1 MKCVF
6 KKLSELRKDFKI
18 KISHSSKKQGSAL
31 LAVVLVLAVISS
43 VMSVSTAKISQAAIN
58 STGSNKTTLQA
69 QQYAA
74 SEAEL
79 MRSMPYSD
87 LSSSAKAKIAGTV
100 FSKEV
105 ILGEESSYSSS
116 IKQRP
121 VTVNIYSDA
130 ESLPRSTLT
139 FQRYSV
145 DVGDLDIG
153 QPEYLGSGPRTFVA
167 KEAGFVTAGG
177 SSKPQ
182 SLTVQV
188 NGKTLGYVC
197 PRGYGTGTISA
208 CVPVPKGATVSISGQ
223 VDWAYWSKLKA

>member
-1 MKCVF
+1 M
-6 KKLSELRKDFKI
+6 

-31 LAVVLVLAVISS
+31 LAVVLVLAIISS

-87 LSSSAKAKIAGTV
+87 LSSLAKAKITGTV

-121 VTVNIYSDA
+121 VTVNIYSDCH
-130 ESLPRSTLT
+130 
-139 FQRYSV
+139 
-145 DVGDLDIG
+145 
-153 QPEYLGSGPRTFVA
+153 
-167 KEAGFVTAGG
+167 K
-177 SSKPQ
+177 
-182 SLTVQV
+182 
-188 NGKTLGYVC
+188 
-197 PRGYGTGTISA
+197 
-208 CVPVPKGATVSISGQ
+208 
-223 VDWAYWSKLKA
+223 AYWSKLKA

>member
-1 MKCVF
+1 
-6 KKLSELRKDFKI
+6 
-18 KISHSSKKQGSAL
+18 
-31 LAVVLVLAVISS
+31 
-43 VMSVSTAKISQAAIN
+43 MSVSTAKISQAAIN

-145 DVGDLDIG
+145 EAGDLDIG

>member
-6 KKLSELRKDFKI
+6 KKYRCAPPTLQKSACRK
-18 KISHSSKKQGSAL
+18 GSAL
-31 LAVVLVLAVISS
+31 LAVVLVLSVISS
-43 VMSVSTAKISQAAIN
+43 FMAVSVAKISQASQN
-58 STGSNKTTLQA
+58 SIGSSKVALQA

-130 ESLPRSTLT
+130 ESLPRSTVKL
-139 FQRYSV
+139 QRYSV
-145 DVGDLDIG
+145 EASDLDIG

>member
-1 MKCVF
+1 M
-6 KKLSELRKDFKI
+6 

-31 LAVVLVLAVISS
+31 LAVVLVLAVVSS
-43 VMSVSTAKISQAAIN
+43 VMSVSTAKITQAAIN

-79 MRSMPYSD
+79 MRSMPYSN
-87 LSSSAKAKIAGTV
+87 LSSLAKAKIAGTV

-116 IKQRP
+116 IKQRS

-130 ESLPRSTLT
+130 ESLPRSTVKL
-139 FQRYSV
+139 QRFSV
-145 DVGDLDIG
+145 EASDLDIG
-153 QPEYLGSGPRTFVA
+153 EPVYLGSGPRTFVA

-177 SSKPQ
+177 SDGSR
-182 SLTVQV
+182 SFTVQV

-197 PRGYGTGTISA
+197 GRDYGTGTISA
-208 CVPVPKGATVSISGQ
+208 CVPVPKGATVKISGR
-223 VDWAYWSKLKA
+223 VYWAYWSKLKA

>member
-1 MKCVF
+1 M
-6 KKLSELRKDFKI
+6 

-58 STGSNKTTLQA
+58 STGSNKTT

-130 ESLPRSTLT
+130 ESLPRSTVKL
-139 FQRYSV
+139 QRYSV
-145 DVGDLDIG
+145 EASDLDIG

>member
-6 KKLSELRKDFKI
+6 KKYLCPPITQKYRR
-18 KISHSSKKQGSAL
+18 GSAL
-31 LAVVLVLAVISS
+31 LAVVLILAVVSS
-43 VMSVSTAKISQAAIN
+43 VLSVSTAKISQAAIN

-145 DVGDLDIG
+145 DAGDLDIG

-177 SSKPQ
+177 SSKPE

-197 PRGYGTGTISA
+197 RRGYGTGTISA

-223 VDWAYWSKLKA
+223 VNWAYWSKLKA

>member
-6 KKLSELRKDFKI
+6 KKYLCPLITQKYRR
-18 KISHSSKKQGSAL
+18 GSAL
-31 LAVVLVLAVISS
+31 LAVVLILAVISS

-145 DVGDLDIG
+145 DAGDLDIG

-167 KEAGFVTAGG
+167 KEAGFVTDGG
-177 SSKPQ
+177 SSKPE

>member
-1 MKCVF
+1 M
-6 KKLSELRKDFKI
+6 

-87 LSSSAKAKIAGTV
+87 LSSSAKARIAGTV

-145 DVGDLDIG
+145 EAGDLDIG

>member
-1 MKCVF
+1 M
-6 KKLSELRKDFKI
+6 RKYRCTPTLQKSFYRK
-18 KISHSSKKQGSAL
+18 GSAL

-79 MRSMPYSD
+79 IRSMPYSN
-87 LSSSAKAKIAGTV
+87 LSSSVKTKITGTV

-130 ESLPRSTLT
+130 ESLPRSTVKL
-139 FQRYSV
+139 QRYSV
-145 DVGDLDIG
+145 EAADLDIG
-153 QPEYLGSGPRTFVA
+153 KAEYLGSGELSGVA
-167 KEAGFVTAGG
+167 KEAGFIIAGG
-177 SSKPQ
+177 STKASYGIDIDG
-182 SLTVQV
+182 V
-188 NGKTLGYVC
+188 TLGYVVG
-197 PRGYGTGTISA
+197 RSYGTGTISA
-208 CVPVPKGATVSISGQ
+208 CVPVPKGAKWHIYGACS
-223 VDWAYWSKLKA
+223 WAYWSKLKA

>member
-1 MKCVF
+1 M
-6 KKLSELRKDFKI
+6 

-139 FQRYSV
+139 LQRYSV
-145 DVGDLDIG
+145 EAGDLDIG

-188 NGKTLGYVC
+188 MVK
-197 PRGYGTGTISA
+197 P
-208 CVPVPKGATVSISGQ
+208 
-223 VDWAYWSKLKA
+223 

>member
-1 MKCVF
+1 MKN
-6 KKLSELRKDFKI
+6 L
-18 KISHSSKKQGSAL
+18 HSSKKQGSAL
-31 LAVVLVLAVISS
+31 LAVVLVLAVVSS
-43 VMSVSTAKISQAAIN
+43 VLSVSTAKISQAAIN

-79 MRSMPYSD
+79 MRSMPYSN

-116 IKQRP
+116 IKQRS
-121 VTVNIYSDA
+121 VTVNIYSDT
-130 ESLPRSTLT
+130 ESLPRSTVKL
-139 FQRYSV
+139 QRYSV
-145 DVGDLDIG
+145 EASDLDIG

>member
-6 KKLSELRKDFKI
+6 KKYLCPLITQKYRR
-18 KISHSSKKQGSAL
+18 GSAL
-31 LAVVLVLAVISS
+31 LAVVLILAVVSS

-87 LSSSAKAKIAGTV
+87 LSSSVKAKIAGTV

-145 DVGDLDIG
+145 DAGDLDIG

-177 SSKPQ
+177 SSKPE

>member
-6 KKLSELRKDFKI
+6 KKYLCPPITQKYRR
-18 KISHSSKKQGSAL
+18 GSAL
-31 LAVVLVLAVISS
+31 LAVVLILAVVSS

-87 LSSSAKAKIAGTV
+87 LSSSVKAKIAGTV

-145 DVGDLDIG
+145 DAGDLDIG

-177 SSKPQ
+177 SSKPE

>member
-1 MKCVF
+1 M
-6 KKLSELRKDFKI
+6 
-18 KISHSSKKQGSAL
+18 KISHSSRKQGSAL

-145 DVGDLDIG
+145 EAGDLDIG
-153 QPEYLGSGPRTFVA
+153 KAEYLGSGELNGVA
-167 KEAGFVTAGG
+167 KEAGFIIAYGIDVDG
-177 SSKPQ
+177 
-182 SLTVQV
+182 V
-188 NGKTLGYVC
+188 TLGYVVG
-197 PRGYGTGTISA
+197 RSYGTGAISA
-208 CVPVPKGATVSISGQ
+208 CVPVPKGAKWHIYG
-223 VDWAYWSKLKA
+223 DCHKAYWSKLKA

>member
-1 MKCVF
+1 M
-6 KKLSELRKDFKI
+6 
-18 KISHSSKKQGSAL
+18 KISHSSRKQGSAL

-79 MRSMPYSD
+79 MRSIPYSD

-139 FQRYSV
+139 FQRYNV
-145 DVGDLDIG
+145 EAGDLDIG

-177 SSKPQ
+177 SSKSQ

-223 VDWAYWSKLKA
+223 VYWAYWSKLKA

>member
-1 MKCVF
+1 MRN
-6 KKLSELRKDFKI
+6 LSLYPPTSQKFTCRK
-18 KISHSSKKQGSAL
+18 GSAL
-31 LAVVLVLAVISS
+31 LAVVLVLSVISS
-43 VMSVSTAKISQAAIN
+43 FMAVSVAKISQASQN
-58 STGSNKTTLQA
+58 SIGSSKVALQA

-79 MRSMPYSD
+79 MRSIPYSD

-130 ESLPRSTLT
+130 ESLPRSTVKL
-139 FQRYSV
+139 QRYSV
-145 DVGDLDIG
+145 EASDLDIG

>member
-6 KKLSELRKDFKI
+6 KKHLCPTPITQKYRR
-18 KISHSSKKQGSAL
+18 GSAL
-31 LAVVLVLAVISS
+31 LAVVLILAVISS

-145 DVGDLDIG
+145 EAGDFDIG

-182 SLTVQV
+182 SLTVRV

>member
-1 MKCVF
+1 M
-6 KKLSELRKDFKI
+6 

-43 VMSVSTAKISQAAIN
+43 VMSVSTAKITQAAIN

-79 MRSMPYSD
+79 IRSMPYSK

-121 VTVNIYSDA
+121 VTVNIYNDA
-130 ESLPRSTLT
+130 ESLPRSTVKM
-139 FQRYSV
+139 QRYSV
-145 DVGDLDIG
+145 ESGDLDIG
-153 QPEYLGSGPRTFVA
+153 KAEYLGSGWNLSGVA
-167 KEAGFVTAGG
+167 KEAGFIMAGG
-177 SSKPQ
+177 SDGGS
-182 SLTVQV
+182 SLVV
-188 NGKTLGYVC
+188 RVEGVVLGYVVG
-197 PRGYGTGTISA
+197 RDYGAGTISV
-208 CVPVPKGATVSISGQ
+208 CVPVPKGAKWSISGPCY
-223 VDWAYWSKLKA
+223 WAYWSKLKA

>member
-6 KKLSELRKDFKI
+6 KKYLCPPITQKYRR
-18 KISHSSKKQGSAL
+18 GSAL
-31 LAVVLVLAVISS
+31 LAVVLILAVVSS

-87 LSSSAKAKIAGTV
+87 LSSSVKAKIAGTV

-139 FQRYSV
+139 FQRYSIEA
-145 DVGDLDIG
+145 GDLDIG

-177 SSKPQ
+177 SSKPE

>member
-6 KKLSELRKDFKI
+6 KNYRCTPPLHKKSTRRK
-18 KISHSSKKQGSAL
+18 GSAL
-31 LAVVLVLAVISS
+31 LAVVLVLSVISS
-43 VMSVSTAKISQAAIN
+43 FMAVSVAKISQASQN
-58 STGSNKTTLQA
+58 SIGSSKVALQA

-130 ESLPRSTLT
+130 ESLPRSTVKL
-139 FQRYSV
+139 QRYSV
-145 DVGDLDIG
+145 EASDLDIG